1 MKKNTKMFQRSLTAF
16 LTAALVTTS
25 FGGQGIVFAKAKK
38 KASHSVSLT
47 VTNPAISMLSLKKG
61 ETFQLKV
68 KVTPKKKAK
77 EKKPKS
83 EGEEAKQKKK
93 PSLPKPTKEELRD
106 LITTALSA
114 LKETAKRTCKRLR
127 IDPLEILIV
136 FGGTDPADIA
146 QTYGYASAAMW
157 GVMPHLE
164 DLFHIPDP
172 SLHLRMDYSS
182 EKTHAEGA
190 VGLSLRIRDGLHIA
204 LALLIPMLK
213 WYLRYKKAHKNDAP
227 AEKPTESTPQNSEHS
242 EKLTA

>member
-1 MKKNTKMFQRSLTAF
+1 MIDCAEGNWHHPAHFYFDRLSARGRADAVRRRAARAAFGRPVPLHAAASKGKK
-16 LTAALVTTS
+16 
-25 FGGQGIVFAKAKK
+25 
-38 KASHSVSLT
+38 
-47 VTNPAISMLSLKKG
+47 
-61 ETFQLKV
+61 E
-68 KVTPKKKAK
+68 TPKKKAK

-93 PSLPKPTKEELRD
+93 PSLPKPTKEELRG

-114 LKETAKRTCKRLR
+114 LKETAKRACKRLR
-127 IDPLEILIV
+127 IDPLEILVV

-172 SLHLRMDYSS
+172 SLHLRKDYSS

-190 VGLSLRIRDGLHIA
+190 VGLSLRIRDGLHIS

>member
-1 MKKNTKMFQRSLTAF
+1 MTA
-16 LTAALVTTS
+16 
-25 FGGQGIVFAKAKK
+25 
-38 KASHSVSLT
+38 
-47 VTNPAISMLSLKKG
+47 
-61 ETFQLKV
+61 LKV
-68 KVTPKKKAK
+68 IGIILLIFILIGFLRVGALMQFGDELRVQLSVGPFRFTLLPAK
-77 EKKPKS
+77 EKKETP
-83 EGEEAKQKKK
+83 
-93 PSLPKPTKEELRD
+93 LPKPTKEELRD

-127 IDPLEILIV
+127 IDPLEILVV

-227 AEKPTESTPQNSEHS
+227 AEKPTESTPQNSEHG

>member
-1 MKKNTKMFQRSLTAF
+1 MTALKVIGIILLIFILIGF
-16 LTAALVTTS
+16 LRVGALIR
-25 FGGQGIVFAKAKK
+25 FGGELRVQLSAGPFRFTLLPAKEKK
-38 KASHSVSLT
+38 EK
-47 VTNPAISMLSLKKG
+47 
-61 ETFQLKV
+61 
-68 KVTPKKKAK
+68 TPQKAK
-77 EKKPKS
+77 EKKS
-83 EGEEAKQKKK
+83 EGQERRQKKK
-93 PSLPKPTKEELRD
+93 PSLPKPSKEDLKD

-127 IDPLEILIV
+127 IDPLEILVV

-164 DLFHIPDP
+164 DLFRIPDP
-172 SLHLRMDYSS
+172 SLHLRMDYSA
-182 EKTHAEGA
+182 EKTHAEGT

-213 WYLRYKKAHKNDAP
+213 WYLHYKKAHKNDAP
-227 AEKPTESTPQNSEHS
+227 AEKPTEGTPQNSEHS

>member
-1 MKKNTKMFQRSLTAF
+1 M
-16 LTAALVTTS
+16 
-25 FGGQGIVFAKAKK
+25 
-38 KASHSVSLT
+38 T
-47 VTNPAISMLSLKKG
+47 V
-61 ETFQLKV
+61 LKV
-68 KVTPKKKAK
+68 IGIILLIFILIGFLRVGALMQFGDELRVQLSVGPFRFTLLPAKEKKETPKKKAK

-93 PSLPKPTKEELRD
+93 LSLPKPTKEELRD

-127 IDPLEILIV
+127 IDPLEILVV

-182 EKTHAEGA
+182 EKTHATGCT
-190 VGLSLRIRDGLHIA
+190 SRLRCSFRCSNGTCAIKRRIKTTLPRKNHQRA
-204 LALLIPMLK
+204 LRK
-213 WYLRYKKAHKNDAP
+213 TVNTVKN
-227 AEKPTESTPQNSEHS
+227 
-242 EKLTA
+242 

>member
-1 MKKNTKMFQRSLTAF
+1 MA
-16 LTAALVTTS
+16 
-25 FGGQGIVFAKAKK
+25 
-38 KASHSVSLT
+38 
-47 VTNPAISMLSLKKG
+47 
-61 ETFQLKV
+61 
-68 KVTPKKKAK
+68 KKAK

-93 PSLPKPTKEELRD
+93 PSLHKPTKEELRD

-190 VGLSLRIRDGLHIA
+190 VGLSLRIRDGLHIS

>member
-1 MKKNTKMFQRSLTAF
+1 MTA
-16 LTAALVTTS
+16 
-25 FGGQGIVFAKAKK
+25 
-38 KASHSVSLT
+38 
-47 VTNPAISMLSLKKG
+47 
-61 ETFQLKV
+61 LKV
-68 KVTPKKKAK
+68 IGIILLIFILIGFLRVGALIQFGDELHVRLSVGPFRFTLLPAKETKEKSPKKAK
-77 EKKPKS
+77 EKKPKPD
-83 EGEEAKQKKK
+83 GEESKKK
-93 PSLPKPTKEELRD
+93 KLSLPKPTKEELKG

-127 IDPLEILIV
+127 IDPLEILVV

-164 DLFHIPDP
+164 DLFNIPDP
-172 SLHLRMDYSS
+172 SLHLRMDYSA
-182 EKTHAEGA
+182 EKTRAEGT
-190 VGLSLRIRDGLHIA
+190 VGFSLRIRDGLHIS

-227 AEKPTESTPQNSEHS
+227 AEKPTEGEPQNSEHS

>member
-1 MKKNTKMFQRSLTAF
+1 MTA
-16 LTAALVTTS
+16 
-25 FGGQGIVFAKAKK
+25 
-38 KASHSVSLT
+38 
-47 VTNPAISMLSLKKG
+47 
-61 ETFQLKV
+61 LKV
-68 KVTPKKKAK
+68 IGIILLIFILIGFLRVGALMQFGDELRVQLSAGPFRFTLLPAKEKKETPKKKAK

-127 IDPLEILIV
+127 IDPLEILFV
-136 FGGTDPADIA
+136 FGGTDPADI
-146 QTYGYASAAMW
+146 AMW

-190 VGLSLRIRDGLHIA
+190 VGLSLRIRDGLHIS

-213 WYLRYKKAHKNDAP
+213 WYLRCKKAHKNDAP

>member
-1 MKKNTKMFQRSLTAF
+1 LASSCSFLFLIGFLRVGALMQFGDELREQLSVGPFRFTLLPAKEKK
-16 LTAALVTTS
+16 
-25 FGGQGIVFAKAKK
+25 
-38 KASHSVSLT
+38 
-47 VTNPAISMLSLKKG
+47 
-61 ETFQLKV
+61 E
-68 KVTPKKKAK
+68 TPKKKAK

-190 VGLSLRIRDGLHIA
+190 VGLSLRIRDGLQSRLRCSFRCSNGTCAIKRRIKTTLPRKNQRRA
-204 LALLIPMLK
+204 LRK
-213 WYLRYKKAHKNDAP
+213 TVNTVKN
-227 AEKPTESTPQNSEHS
+227 
-242 EKLTA
+242 

>member
-1 MKKNTKMFQRSLTAF
+1 MTA
-16 LTAALVTTS
+16 
-25 FGGQGIVFAKAKK
+25 
-38 KASHSVSLT
+38 
-47 VTNPAISMLSLKKG
+47 
-61 ETFQLKV
+61 LKV
-68 KVTPKKKAK
+68 IGIILLIFILIGFLRVGALMQFGDELRVQLSVGPFRFTLLPAKEKKETPKKKAK

-127 IDPLEILIV
+127 I
-136 FGGTDPADIA
+136 
-146 QTYGYASAAMW
+146 
-157 GVMPHLE
+157 
-164 DLFHIPDP
+164 

>member
-1 MKKNTKMFQRSLTAF
+1 MTA
-16 LTAALVTTS
+16 
-25 FGGQGIVFAKAKK
+25 
-38 KASHSVSLT
+38 
-47 VTNPAISMLSLKKG
+47 
-61 ETFQLKV
+61 LKV
-68 KVTPKKKAK
+68 IGIILLIFILIGFLRVGALMQFGDELRVQLSVGPFRFTLLPAKEKKETPKKKAK

-127 IDPLEILIV
+127 IDPLEILVV

-164 DLFHIPDP
+164 
-172 SLHLRMDYSS
+172 
-182 EKTHAEGA
+182 KTHAEGA

-204 LALLIPMLK
+204 LVLLIPMLK

-227 AEKPTESTPQNSEHS
+227 AEKPTESTPQNSEHG

>member
-1 MKKNTKMFQRSLTAF
+1 MTA
-16 LTAALVTTS
+16 
-25 FGGQGIVFAKAKK
+25 
-38 KASHSVSLT
+38 
-47 VTNPAISMLSLKKG
+47 
-61 ETFQLKV
+61 LKV
-68 KVTPKKKAK
+68 IGIILLIFILIGFLRVGALMQFGDELRVQLSVGPFRFTLLPAKEKKETPKKKAK

-93 PSLPKPTKEELRD
+93 PSLPKPTKEEL
-106 LITTALSA
+106 
-114 LKETAKRTCKRLR
+114 
-127 IDPLEILIV
+127 
-136 FGGTDPADIA
+136 PADIA